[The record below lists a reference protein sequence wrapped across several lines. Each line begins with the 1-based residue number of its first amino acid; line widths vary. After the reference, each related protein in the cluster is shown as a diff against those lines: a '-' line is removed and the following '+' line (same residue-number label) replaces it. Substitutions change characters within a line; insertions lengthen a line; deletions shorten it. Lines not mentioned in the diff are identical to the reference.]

1 MQVEEFRARARAEGV
16 GPHYSG
22 LLHFGFV
29 NAAALSA
36 IAFAALH
43 LHAPR
48 WSLLTVPVTFFY
60 ANLVEWLAHRGPM
73 HHPRRL
79 LRLVFKRHTLLHH
92 AFFTHEAM
100 ELDTTRDFKMV
111 LFPPVLLIFFF
122 GLFALPAGLLL
133 DALAGPNVAALFVIT
148 AMSYYLLYEWLH
160 LGYHLGDRAPRF
172 LERLRRHHAA
182 HHDPRHMTSNF
193 NITFPICDR
202 LFGTSRR
209 EQGGGAT
216 QEQGGAGAP

>member
-1 MQVEEFRARARAEGV
+1 MQVADFREGARAEV

-29 NAAALSA
+29 NALSLSV

-43 LHAPR
+43 LRAPR
-48 WSLLTVPVTFFY
+48 GSLFAVPITFLY

-73 HHPRRL
+73 HRPRPFL
-79 LRLVFKRHTLLHH
+79 KLVYERHTLLHH

-100 ELDTTRDFKMV
+100 ELEGARDFKMV

-122 GLFALPAGLLL
+122 GLFALPIGLLL
-133 DALAGPNVAALFVIT
+133 NALAGPNVAALFVIT
-148 AMSYYLLYEWLH
+148 ALSYYLLYEWLH
-160 LGYHLGDRAPRF
+160 LGYHFGDRAPRV
-172 LERLRRHHAA
+172 LARLRRHHAA
-182 HHDPRHMTSNF
+182 HHDPRKMSSGNF

-202 LFGTSRR
+202 LFGTF
-209 EQGGGAT
+209 AK
-216 QEQGGAGAP
+216 

>member
-1 MQVEEFRARARAEGV
+1 MDVAAFRASARAEGV

-22 LLHFGFV
+22 LAHFAFV
-29 NAAALSA
+29 NVVALSA

-48 WSLLTVPVTFFY
+48 WSLLAVPVTFLY
-60 ANLVEWLAHRGPM
+60 ANYVEWRAHRGPM
-73 HHPRRL
+73 HHPRRFL
-79 LRLVFKRHTLLHH
+79 KLVYRRHTLLHH

-100 ELDTTRDFKMV
+100 QLESTRDFKMV

-133 DALAGPNVAALFVIT
+133 DALLGANVAALFVIT
-148 AMSYYLLYEWLH
+148 AMGYYLLYEWLH

-172 LERLRRHHAA
+172 IAGLRRHHAA
-182 HHDPRHMTSNF
+182 HHDPRGMTRNF

-202 LFGTSRR
+202 LFGTM
-209 EQGGGAT
+209 
-216 QEQGGAGAP
+216 AP